1 MTDSTKSKDPT
12 RPDLTKGI
20 SLNLLADGG
29 LLQGH
34 VGEDEV
40 LLARNGDTVFAV
52 GAHCTHYRGN
62 LADGLMVGETVRC
75 PLHHACF
82 SVRTGEALRAPALD
96 PLACWRV
103 ERHGD
108 TVVVREK
115 NPPSEPKRAGASS
128 AKPSPASVGIVGGGA
143 AALAAADM
151 LRREGYDGSITMIS
165 ADEDAPVDRPNL
177 SKDYLAGEAQDDWIP
192 LWPPDLYAEKQVD
205 LILRRRVV
213 SIVPAAR
220 AVVFEDGSRREF
232 GAILIA
238 TGADPVHLP
247 IPGADGSNASSVLR
261 SPLRCARVASPW
273 TWSRPSAS
281 RSRRSWAAKS
291 AGMFNPCTRVTAS
304 CFTWVRQSRRWT
316 AARPLSVAAAGLRPT
331 SS

>member
-1 MTDSTKSKDPT
+1 MTDSTKSKEPT

-82 SVRTGEALRAPALD
+82 SLRTGEALRAPALD

-128 AKPSPASVGIVGGGA
+128 AKPSPGSVGIVGGGA

-192 LWPPDLYAEKQVD
+192 LWPPDLYAERRVD
-205 LILRRRVV
+205 LILRRRVS
-213 SIVPAAR
+213 SIDVR
-220 AVVFEDGSRREF
+220 SHHVVLDDGSQREF
-232 GAILIA
+232 GSLLIA
-238 TGADPVHLP
+238 TGADLIQLNMH
-247 IPGADGSNASSVLR
+247 GAERSQVFYLR
-261 SPLRCARVASPW
+261 SFADSRAIIAR
-273 TWSRPSAS
+273 
-281 RSRRSWAAKS
+281 AK
-291 AGMFNPCTRVTAS
+291 
-304 CFTWVRQSRRWT
+304 
-316 AARPLSVAAAGLRPT
+316 
-331 SS
+331 